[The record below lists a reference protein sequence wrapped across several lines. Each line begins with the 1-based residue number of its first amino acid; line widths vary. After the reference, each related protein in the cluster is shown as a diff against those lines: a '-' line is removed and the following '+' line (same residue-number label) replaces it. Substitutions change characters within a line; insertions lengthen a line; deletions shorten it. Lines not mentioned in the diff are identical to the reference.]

1 MEKSKV
7 CIRDDGLSINA
18 CLSTVYM
25 IHLLVFLVK
34 RVGGAPRGVR
44 NKHIGK
50 ISMYYNS

>member
-7 CIRDDGLSINA
+7 CIRDDGLYA